1 MMRRG
6 QQADPENGSQ
16 MPAMMGGVSIFHYAG
31 LVNKQEIH
39 LMKKLMFRAS
49 KGKVLCKVCDDQ
61 VIDYSFGSEQISL
74 NKKTVEKCIYVL
86 VFQDVY
92 VLKQKNFEDL
102 RHFFPRWQKVRPPKR
117 RTGDS
122 GRLQGQDGIIGEGDF
137 NLSESHSNVQS

>member
-86 VFQDVY
+86 VFG
-92 VLKQKNFEDL
+92 
-102 RHFFPRWQKVRPPKR
+102 RHAQ
-117 RTGDS
+117 S
-122 GRLQGQDGIIGEGDF
+122 MAMRLLARSCSLCKF
-137 NLSESHSNVQS
+137 VW